1 MIYDLGLYMKF
12 IFTRVLK
19 FTGTSLNDTHNIHTH
34 TEKLLCQFTGD
45 KVFSVPLY
53 NKWTL
58 MNAKLGQNSYGMAYY
73 IHINT
78 K

>member
-1 MIYDLGLYMKF
+1 MAHTTY
-12 IFTRVLK
+12 
-19 FTGTSLNDTHNIHTH
+19 IHTQG
-34 TEKLLCQFTGD
+34 ESLWQFAGD

-58 MNAKLGQNSYGMAYY
+58 MIAKLQWNSYGTAYY

>member
-1 MIYDLGLYMKF
+1 MNF
-12 IFTRVLK
+12 IFTKVSE

-34 TEKLLCQFTGD
+34 TGKLLCQFMGD

-58 MNAKLGQNSYGMAYY
+58 MNAKLQWNSYGTAYY